1 MQSRSEILDE
11 ARRIVTRDRNDTY
24 GEPAA
29 LFEAISL
36 AWDALDMARGDRP
49 HEACDVALK
58 FAVFKAIRAAAAP
71 DHMDSWVDGCGYFAC
86 GGEIAAATLRVVC
99 AP

>member
-11 ARRIVTRDRNDTY
+11 AKRIVTRDRNNTY

-29 LFEAISL
+29 LFAAISL
-36 AWDALDMARGDRP
+36 AWDALDMARGDRA
-49 HEACDVALK
+49 HDGRDVALK
-58 FAVFKAIRAAAAP
+58 FAVFKAVRASAAP
-71 DHMDSWVDGCGYFAC
+71 DHMDSWIDGCGYFAC
-86 GGEIAAATLRVVC
+86 GGEIEAATLRVVS